1 MAKISEDRLLLRAA
15 AVATLPATVLGN
27 ADAIYAVLTHQNTRV
42 AVDFILVTVA
52 VCCLR
57 SVSLVLDTDADQAVL
72 RQLAHTGE
80 SDLDAIAFDT
90 GLRPATV
97 KLALAR
103 LCAAGEVTASGTP
116 ERRVYRAAD
125 WARATE

>member
-15 AVATLPATVLGN
+15 AVATFPATALGN
-27 ADAIYAVLTHQNTRV
+27 ADAIYAVLTHQNARV

-57 SVSLVLDTDADQAVL
+57 SVSLVLDTDADRAVL

-80 SDLDAIAFDT
+80 NDLDGIASDT

-103 LCAAGEVTASGTP
+103 LCSAGEVIDSGTP
-116 ERRVYRAAD
+116 DRPIYRTVG
-125 WARATE
+125 WARAAE